1 MSFNGTTS
9 WDRLVVNS
17 DHPAPPPTH
26 PQETSHGLWLSPRAP
41 HLTPQHWPQL
51 VCRLLNPHS
60 ELSKMT
66 QPELEKKPFESQVV
80 QLKNGTCLFGGVAL
94 EVQFPCVLG
103 LRVSIW
109 NAFTVGNCHPSSCHL
124 CHRFGRAAVQCYS
137 FPPFRVSSSVLQ
149 SFGAQAT
156 QSTCFR
162 IRQFPVL
169 LPRLNVLKRVR
180 KHVFGFLFLHFL
192 GKVIL
197 SSA

>member
-1 MSFNGTTS
+1 
-9 WDRLVVNS
+9 
-17 DHPAPPPTH
+17 
-26 PQETSHGLWLSPRAP
+26 
-41 HLTPQHWPQL
+41 
-51 VCRLLNPHS
+51 
-60 ELSKMT
+60 MT
-66 QPELEKKPFESQVV
+66 QPEREKKPFESQVV
-80 QLKNGTCLFGGVAL
+80 ELKNDTCLFGGVAL

-109 NAFTVGNCHPSSCHL
+109 NAFIVGNCHPSSVPPVSQIWESCSS
-124 CHRFGRAAVQCYS
+124 CYS

-156 QSTCFR
+156 QSTCFC
-162 IRQFPVL
+162 IHQFPVL